1 MTTPSSTL
9 PKTPETQDDGDRLRD
24 LYKSRA
30 ELKKEFAGLREEKF
44 QLQDRIKE
52 QQGVTARLQQKLDHL
67 ENLLRDPEWVHTVTV
82 VYQLRALNM
91 KCQRRLEAFAE
102 ELKQQREQW
111 QHGQSVVL
119 WSKEQSGQSAAIES
133 QLGEHRAH
141 MQTLEDQLHSDQS
154 QSGSSR
160 PLSGI
165 FGRSKSAPPDKLVA
179 SVAAAKEKEQHLLR
193 ELEKVQSRPEP
204 DQPGLDVA
212 TKRSINFMILSFA
225 QQLWLHFSTD
235 DLASMA
241 KEANDRSP
249 EAFKYGTK
257 DECDLL
263 LERIRIR
270 AASFENVT
278 AVADV
283 LQRRAKLIAESAMF
297 LGDNDTVPDTGTV
310 ATVYAIDADGS
321 VRKTDSNLLGQNYW
335 DLANI
340 LSR

>member
-1 MTTPSSTL
+1 MTTTNSTL
-9 PKTPETQDDGDRLRD
+9 RKSHETQDESDKLRD

-30 ELKKEFAGLREEKF
+30 ELKKEFAALREEKF

-52 QQGVTARLQQKLDHL
+52 QQGATARLQQKLDHL
-67 ENLLRDPEWVHTVTV
+67 EDLLRDPDWVQTVTV
-82 VYQLRALNM
+82 VYQLRALNL
-91 KCQRRLEAFAE
+91 KCQRRLEWFSE

-133 QLGEHRAH
+133 QLGEHRAY
-141 MQTLEDQLHSDQS
+141 MQTLEDQLHSEQN

-165 FGRSKSAPPDKLVA
+165 FGRSKSSSQDEYVA
-179 SVAAAKEKEQHLLR
+179 SIAAAKEKEQHLLR
-193 ELEKVQSRPEP
+193 ELEKIPSRPAP

-263 LERIRIR
+263 LERIRMR
-270 AASFENVT
+270 ASSFENVT
-278 AVADV
+278 AVANV

-297 LGDNDTVPDTGTV
+297 HDKDDTVPDTGTV
-310 ATVYAIDADGS
+310 ATVYAIDADGI

-335 DLANI
+335 GLANI